1 MYIVSKNREEM
12 YNLDRATNI
21 YISSDGCSVKI
32 CVDGTRG
39 GQLGKYNSSEET
51 QEAMSWWKPTFSD
64 PDSGGYPRYRDTFA
78 LDLWNSTIKK
88 TELDKY
94 GWEANP
100 WVWVIEFERVE
111 V

>member
-51 QEAMSWWKPTFSD
+51 QEAMAILVEEMKNARNNNIIHMATED
-64 PDSGGYPRYRDTFA
+64 VIRTKIRTRNKQENHRVNGKKKKGYGG
-78 LDLWNSTIKK
+78 S
-88 TELDKY
+88 
-94 GWEANP
+94 
-100 WVWVIEFERVE
+100 
-111 V
+111 